1 MQRMVDDKAKGG
13 WTSGKRRMATKQL
26 HHVPMPPNEAALG
39 RGAVAFGAV
48 FGLTQQRC
56 LDKSNAAEQF
66 QYVVLSE
73 RHRATS
79 VRLFLDFY
87 LHNIG
92 RQNLFD

>member
-1 MQRMVDDKAKGG
+1 MVDDKAKDG
-13 WTSGKRRMATKQL
+13 WTSGKRRMATKQP
-26 HHVPMPPNEAALG
+26 HHVPMRPNEAALG
-39 RGAVAFGAV
+39 RGAVVFGAV

-79 VRLFLDFY
+79 IRLFFDFY